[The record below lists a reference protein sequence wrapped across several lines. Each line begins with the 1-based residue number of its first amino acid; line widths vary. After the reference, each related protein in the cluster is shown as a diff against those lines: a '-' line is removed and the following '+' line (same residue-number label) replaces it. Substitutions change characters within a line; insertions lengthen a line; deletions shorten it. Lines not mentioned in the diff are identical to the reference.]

1 MPDRKT
7 VKRSTVP
14 APAGAAA
21 KRPTIH
27 DVAARA
33 GVSTATVSNVFSGSK
48 PVNPVLHARV
58 HQAARDL
65 SYQVDRAASQLRS
78 GQGRVVGVLV
88 PDLDDVFFTSLVSR
102 LEVMARRDGF
112 DVIVASSR
120 DDPALEQSRLRTLL
134 GWRPSGL
141 ITVPCSDV
149 VPDALQDAAVRM
161 PVVLADRVR
170 PRGCFA
176 DTVTID
182 NVEAG
187 EVVMRH
193 LLAMGHADVLVAA
206 SDLGIE
212 PIRARVEG
220 VSAAAHRAG
229 IEVRVLELGSN
240 AERGAERLANWLEHN
255 PCPGAVFG
263 LTNVTTLS
271 ALAALARQRLDIPE
285 QVSLVGFDDYT
296 WMSARKTALT
306 AIRQPID
313 EMAAVVWERLS
324 ARMAGDRSLPRQT
337 VLNATLQ
344 VRDSVSRCGP
354 ARPSGPAAE
363 PAAEAQ
369 ADAANRDA
377 VA

>member
-1 MPDRKT
+1 MTTRKS
-7 VKRSTVP
+7 VKRSI
-14 APAGAAA
+14 GARGHDGS
-21 KRPTIH
+21 KRATIR

-48 PVNPVLHARV
+48 PVNPALKGRV
-58 HQAARDL
+58 ERAARDL

-102 LEVMARRDGF
+102 LEVMAGRDGF

-120 DDPALEQSRLRTLL
+120 NDAVLEQSRLRALL

-141 ITVPCSDV
+141 VAVPCSDT
-149 VPDALQDAAVRM
+149 VPDLLREAASHL

-187 EVVMRH
+187 EIVMHH
-193 LLAMGHADVLVAA
+193 LLAAGHADVLVAA
-206 SDLGIE
+206 SDLGVD

-220 VSAAAHRAG
+220 VRAVAG
-229 IEVRVLELGSN
+229 QAGVELRVLELGSN
-240 AERGAERLANWLEHN
+240 AEQGAERFANWLEHN
-255 PCPGAVFG
+255 PRPSAVFG

-271 ALAALARQRLDIPE
+271 ALAALARQGLDIPE

-296 WMSARKTALT
+296 WMSARKIPLT
-306 AIRQPID
+306 AVRQPID
-313 EMAAVVWERLS
+313 GMATIVWERLS
-324 ARMAGDRSLPRQT
+324 ARMGGDRSPPRQT

-344 VRDSVSRCGP
+344 VRNSV
-354 ARPSGPAAE
+354 ARHGSALPSGTMA
-363 PAAEAQ
+363 AQ
-369 ADAANRDA
+369 AAPPVPSARGTAA
-377 VA
+377 